1 MRVTRAARSWSQ
13 LVLQVVLLLTGLGLL
28 QMAAE
33 RANRRFDLTPSQQLS
48 LSDVSKKILRQVK
61 EPLQVTVFHRR
72 GERQQYADLLRRF
85 TQESPQIHFE
95 LLDLDRY
102 PDRARSF
109 GVTAYGRAA
118 LEYAGRRIVTLA
130 LPEEQL
136 AGGILHVVR
145 GRSRR
150 IVFTTGHGERTPGGT
165 KESYGRLS
173 AALAA
178 ENYTPETVTLLDESV
193 PDGADMVLVAGPSRD
208 FAPVEVDRL
217 AEYLKSGG
225 GVLMLLDPEPLPNLA
240 LLLASMG
247 VRLGDDFVV
256 DRERRVLGT
265 DGLAAVVEQWK
276 RGNPISD
283 PDNNPIESGVVL
295 PSARTVDVFAEA
307 PGVQAESIAR
317 TSSTSW
323 TMADPD
329 RARRGEEPSQAY
341 HDVPGEASVV
351 VRAELGGGDA
361 PEHGNDDGDGVRR
374 RGRVAVVGDADFASD
389 AYLDVLGNRD
399 LALNAIAW
407 VAGEELVKGARAK
420 RVPEILRPLSPL
432 VLTEPQARTIF
443 LVAAVVEPGLVLV
456 AGLVVVGLRR
466 RRG

>member
-13 LVLQVVLLLTGLGLL
+13 LVLQVLLLLTGLGLL
-28 QMAAE
+28 QVAAE
-33 RANRRFDLTPSQQLS
+33 RSNRRFDLTPSHQLS

-61 EPLQVTVFHRR
+61 EPLRVTVFHRR
-72 GERQQYADLLRRF
+72 GERQQYADVLRHF
-85 TQESPQIHFE
+85 TDECPQITFE

-102 PDRARSF
+102 PDRARTL
-109 GVTAYGRAA
+109 GVSAYGRAA
-118 LEYAGRRIVTLA
+118 LEYQGRRAVTTA

-145 GRSRR
+145 GRARR
-150 IVFTTGHGERTPGGT
+150 IVFTTGHGERTPGGSP
-165 KESYGRLS
+165 ESYGRLA
-173 AALAA
+173 AALAQ
-178 ENYTPETVTLLDESV
+178 ENYAPETVVLLDEPV
-193 PDGADMVLVAGPSRD
+193 PDGADLVLVAGPARD
-208 FAPVEVDRL
+208 FAPIEIDRL
-217 AEYLKSGG
+217 AEYLKAGG
-225 GVLMLLDPEPLPNLA
+225 GVVMLLDPEPLPNLA

-276 RGNPISD
+276 SGNPISD
-283 PDNNPIESGVVL
+283 PANNPIESGVVL
-295 PSARTVDVFAEA
+295 PSARTVDVFADA
-307 PGVQAESIAR
+307 PGVEAESIAR

-351 VRAELGGGDA
+351 VRVELGTPAPDDA
-361 PEHGNDDGDGVRR
+361 KDDVRR

-407 VAGEELVKGARAK
+407 VAGEAQVKGARAK

-432 VLTEPQARTIF
+432 VLTEPQARAIF
-443 LVAAVVEPGLVLV
+443 VTAAVLEPGLVLI

>member
-13 LVLQVVLLLTGLGLL
+13 LVLQVLLLLAGLGLL
-28 QMAAE
+28 QVAVE
-33 RANRRFDLTPSQQLS
+33 RVNRRFDLTPAQQLS
-48 LSDVSKKILRQVK
+48 LSEVSRKILRQVK
-61 EPLQVTVFHRR
+61 APLQVTVFHRR

-85 TQESPQIHFE
+85 TEESPQITFE

-102 PDRARSF
+102 PDRARSL

-118 LEYAGRRIVTLA
+118 VEYQGRRAVTLA

-150 IVFTTGHGERTPGGT
+150 IVFTTGHGERTPGGGQ
-165 KESYGRLS
+165 ESYGRLS

-178 ENYTPETVTLLDESV
+178 ENYAPETVTLLDEVV
-193 PDGADMVLVAGPSRD
+193 PEGADLVVVAGPTHD
-208 FAPVEVDRL
+208 FAPVEIDRL
-217 AEYLKSGG
+217 AEYLKRGG
-225 GVLMLLDPEPLPNLA
+225 GVLMLLDPEPLPNVA

-265 DGLAAVVEQWK
+265 DGLAAVVELWK
-276 RGNPISD
+276 QGNPISD
-283 PDNNPIESGVVL
+283 SAGNPIQSGVVL

-317 TSSTSW
+317 TAPTSW
-323 TMADPD
+323 AMADPA

-351 VRAELGGGDA
+351 VRAEVGTADGPDDA
-361 PEHGNDDGDGVRR
+361 ADGAPR

-407 VAGEELVKGARAK
+407 VAGEEQVKGTRAK
-420 RVPEILRPLSPL
+420 HVPEILRPLSPL

-443 LVAAVVEPGLVLV
+443 LTAAVVEPGLVLI